1 MTKHYLSPLFA
12 PRSVAVFGAS
22 ERPESVG
29 MQVFKS
35 LSEGGFV
42 GNFYPINP
50 KRDQVQGYQ
59 AYASL
64 DQIGEPIDLAVIATP
79 APSIPRIMEECGEY
93 GIKAAA
99 VLSAGFREIGEDGKR
114 LEDAVLAAAQR
125 YGIRFIGPNCL
136 GIMRPS
142 LGLNATFGKGGARAG
157 QLGLVSQS
165 GALCTA
171 ILDWAEPNG
180 VGFSSVISTGI
191 GADLGFGEILDFM
204 VSDPQ
209 TASILMYI
217 EGVQTARRFVS
228 ALRAASRVKPVIVT
242 KVGRH
247 AEGSQAAKSHTGALV
262 GADDVFDA
270 ALRRAGAVRVLTTT
284 DLFNAAKTLAS
295 NVRTYGDRLAI
306 ITNGG
311 GPGVLATDLAGDRNL
326 PLAQLTKETNHK
338 LNEVLPSVW
347 SHGNPVD
354 IIGDAPPQRYR
365 DAVEIVAADPGV
377 DALLVIL
384 TPQAMTDPTAVA
396 QALVASKD
404 QVRKPL
410 LTCWMGET
418 QVAEGRRILS
428 DAGILTYEAP
438 EAAIDAFSYLAQHYR
453 SHQQLREAPAATTD
467 RRRPDI
473 QGARLILE
481 TALHE
486 DRGVL
491 SEMESK
497 AVLRGFDI
505 PIAQTVLART
515 PNEALVIAEQMG
527 FPVAMKIQS
536 PDITH
541 KSDANGVRLNIRNAY
556 AVRSTFN
563 EIMAAAKVYNPRAE
577 IEGVAVQPMA
587 DMAHARELMVGVID
601 DPVFG
606 PVISVGGGGTAVEI
620 YRDRAVA
627 LPPLNRALARDLVA
641 GTKIYRGL
649 RAFRNMPP
657 ADLEA
662 LYDVLMAVSEM
673 VCELPR
679 IKEMDINPLLV
690 GEHGVLAVDA
700 RIVPQSV
707 DSSAAPYS
715 HMAIHPY
722 PNFLIQDWQ
731 MADGTDITIRPLRP
745 EDAELANQFV
755 RNLSDES
762 KYFRFR
768 QIVDELSPEMLT
780 RLTQI
785 DYDREMGLLAIRQKG
800 ADIEQLGVARYE
812 VNPDGES
819 ADLGIAIAD
828 RWQRR
833 GIGRKLLSTLMAIA
847 RDRGLKVIRTEV
859 LSDNHAMLG
868 LARELGFSISTSS
881 DSHDIKVLE
890 RKL

>member
-1 MTKHYLSPLFA
+1 MTNHYLSPLFS

-22 ERPESVG
+22 DRPESVG
-29 MQVFKS
+29 MQVFKN
-35 LSEGGFV
+35 LLE
-42 GNFYPINP
+42 GNFKGRVFAINP
-50 KRDQVQGYQ
+50 KREQVQGQ
-59 AYASL
+59 RAYANL
-64 DQIGEPIDLAVIATP
+64 AQVGEPVDLAVIATP
-79 APSIPRIMEECGEY
+79 APTIARIMEECGEY
-93 GIKAAA
+93 GTRAAA
-99 VLSAGFREIGEDGKR
+99 VLSAGFREVGEAGRK
-114 LEDAVLAAAQR
+114 LEDQVLNVARR

-142 LGLNATFGKGGARAG
+142 LNLNATFGKGGARAG
-157 QLGLVSQS
+157 QLALISQS

-191 GADLGFGEILDFM
+191 GADLEFGEILDYL
-204 VSDPQ
+204 VSDSQ

-217 EGVQTARRFVS
+217 EGIQSSRRFVS
-228 ALRAASRVKPVIVT
+228 ALRAASRIKPVIVT

-262 GADDVFDA
+262 GADDVVDA

-295 NVRTYGDRLAI
+295 NLRTYGDRLAI
-306 ITNGG
+306 VTNGG
-311 GPGVLATDLAGDRNL
+311 GPGVLATDLAGDRHL
-326 PLAQLTKETNHK
+326 RLAQLTKETNAK
-338 LNEVLPSVW
+338 LDDVLPSVW

-396 QALVASKD
+396 QALVEIKD
-404 QVRKPL
+404 KVRKPL

-418 QVAEGRRILS
+418 QVAEGRRVLA

-438 EAAIDAFSYLAQHYR
+438 EAAIDAFSYLAEHYR
-453 SHQQLREAPAATTD
+453 SQQQLLEAPGATAD

-486 DRGVL
+486 DRAVL

-497 AVLRGFDI
+497 AVLRGFGV
-505 PIAQTVLART
+505 PISQTVLART
-515 PNEALVIAEQMG
+515 PNEALVAAEQMG

-541 KSDANGVRLNIRNAY
+541 KSDANGVRLNIRNAF

-563 EIMAAAKVYNPRAE
+563 EIIAAAKVYNPKAI
-577 IEGVAVQPMA
+577 IEGVAIQPMA
-587 DMAHARELMVGVID
+587 DMPHAREMMVGVLD

-657 ADLEA
+657 VDMEA

-690 GEHGVLAVDA
+690 SEKGAIAVDA
-700 RIVPQSV
+700 RIVPKTV
-707 DSSAAPYS
+707 DPSAPPYS

-722 PNFLIQDWQ
+722 PNYLIQDWQ
-731 MADGTDITIRPLRP
+731 LNDGTDLTIRPLRP
-745 EDAELANQFV
+745 EDAELSKAFV
-755 RNLSDES
+755 LNLSEES
-762 KYFRFR
+762 RYFRFR
-768 QIVDELSPEMLT
+768 QIVNELSPAMLT

-785 DYDREMGLLAIRQKG
+785 DYDREMALLAIRQKG
-800 ADIEQLGVARYE
+800 ADIEQLGVVRYE
-812 VNPDGES
+812 VNPDGKT
-819 ADLGIAIAD
+819 ADFGIVIAD
-828 RWQRR
+828 AWQRR
-833 GIGRKLLSTLMAIA
+833 GIGRKLLSTLMQLA
-847 RDRGLKVIRTEV
+847 RERGLTHLYTEV
-859 LSDNHAMLG
+859 LADNHAMLG
-868 LARELGFSISTSS
+868 LARQLGFSISMST

-890 RKL
+890 RRL